1 MTKKIEKIAVLGAGV
16 MGSQLAA
23 HFSNVGLPVFLF
35 DMNQQLSLKG
45 IQTAT
50 SLKPAPFYAT
60 KSAKLITP
68 CNYDDHLDLINQAD
82 WVIEVIAER
91 LDFKHSL
98 FKRIEP
104 VLKKDAYLS
113 SNTSGLSISD
123 MTQVMS
129 PDLQKRFLVTHFFN
143 PPRYLHLLEIIPGK
157 VTDETVV
164 KDLSE
169 FAENVLGKGLVF
181 AKDTANFVANRI
193 GVFGMMKTLEL
204 TQKMHLTVEETDK
217 LTGQIAGRPKSATF
231 RTADVVGL
239 DTLAHVTQTAYDKCP
254 DDEQRDVFKVPD
266 FLKKMIEQGALG
278 AKTKKG
284 FYQKVGKEI
293 LSLNFDKLD
302 YVPQKRVRFDGYRVA
317 KGMASTG
324 QSIAAL
330 AFSDDRAG
338 KFFWETLSETLIYSA
353 NRIPEIAENIVD
365 IDNAMKWG
373 FAWELGPFETWD
385 AIGVEKSVKR
395 MTDENKPVPQSVEKM
410 LSQGRK
416 SFYDFEK
423 GETTYFDLIDLKA
436 VDSPD
441 RPKCIDLKKEKQRGK
456 LIKKNW
462 CANLIDLGDGIACV
476 EIASAVQ
483 PQMNPI
489 DGSIIDMLNEAV
501 DFVPANGFKGLVI
514 GSQSPQF
521 SVGANLALIL
531 GLCQNKEWDKLDM
544 TSKLFQ
550 DTCQNLKFAPFP
562 VVAAPYNLCL
572 GGGFE
577 LIGATDK
584 IVACAELYTGA
595 VEVGVGL
602 IPGAGGNLRLLL
614 NWIDRLA
621 PKNPGPFPPV
631 QKAFETVAFAK
642 VSFSAKMAISLGYLN
657 FTDKIVVNPEHVLW
671 EAKQD
676 ALELAKDYQA
686 PVEREDIILPG
697 EGGRLA
703 IESTIEGFV
712 KSGTISQHDALI
724 GKKLAYVLT
733 GGDKGSPHNPVSEQY
748 LLDIEREVFVSL
760 AGEKL
765 TQDRM
770 AFMLKTGKPLRN

>member
-1 MTKKIEKIAVLGAGV
+1 MTKKIEKVAVLGAGV

-23 HFSNVGLPVFLF
+23 HFSNVGIPVLLF
-35 DMNQQLSLKG
+35 DMKQELSKKG
-45 IQTAT
+45 IQVAT
-50 SLKPAPFYAT
+50 SLKPAPFYAS

-68 CNYDDHLDLINQAD
+68 CNYDEHLDLLSEAD
-82 WVIEVIAER
+82 WIIEAIAER

-98 FKRIEP
+98 FKKIEP
-104 VLKKDAYLS
+104 VLKKDAFLT

-143 PPRYLHLLEIIPGK
+143 PPRYLHLLEIIPGEE
-157 VTDETVV
+157 TDLDVV
-164 KDLSE
+164 KYLGE
-169 FAENVLGKGLVF
+169 FSENVLGKGIVF

-193 GVFGMMKTLEL
+193 GVFSMMRTLEL
-204 TQKMHLTVEETDK
+204 TRKMHFTVEETDK
-217 LTGQIAGRPKSATF
+217 LTGPIAGRPKSATF

-254 DDEQRDVFKVPD
+254 DDEKRDVFKVPD
-266 FLKKMIEQGALG
+266 FLKKLIEQGALG

-293 LSLNFDKLD
+293 LSLNFDKFD
-302 YVPQKRVRFDGYRVA
+302 YVPQKKVRFDGYRVA
-317 KGMASTG
+317 KGMVSTG
-324 QSIAAL
+324 ESIAAL
-330 AFSDDRAG
+330 AYSDDRAG
-338 KFFWETLSETLIYSA
+338 KFFWEALIDTLIYSA

-385 AIGVEKSVKR
+385 ALGVEKSVKR
-395 MTDENKPVPQSVEKM
+395 MSDENKPVPESVEKM
-410 LSQGRK
+410 LIQGRK

-423 GETTYFDLIDLKA
+423 GETTYFDLIDLKP
-436 VDSPD
+436 VESPD
-441 RPKCIDLKKEKQRGK
+441 RPKCINLKKEKQRGK
-456 LIKKNW
+456 LIKRNW
-462 CANLIDLGDGIACV
+462 CANLVDLGDGIACV
-476 EIASAVQ
+476 ELASAVQ

-489 DGSIIDMLNEAV
+489 DGSIIDMLNEGV
-501 DFVPANGFKGLVI
+501 EYVSTNGFKGMVI
-514 GSQSPQF
+514 SSRAPHF
-521 SVGANLALIL
+521 TVGANLALIL
-531 GLCQNKEWDKLDM
+531 EFCKNGDYDSVNR

-550 DTCQNLKFAPFP
+550 DSCQNLKFAPFP

-577 LIGATDK
+577 IVGAVDK
-584 IVACAELYTGA
+584 IVTCAELYTGA

-602 IPGAGGNLRLLL
+602 IPGGGGNLRLLL
-614 NWIDRLA
+614 NWMDRLA
-621 PKNPGPFPPV
+621 LMNPGPFPPV
-631 QKAFETVAFAK
+631 QKAFEIAAYAK
-642 VSFSAKMAISLGYLN
+642 VSFSAKHAVSLGYLN
-657 FTDKIVVNPEHVLW
+657 FTDKIIVNPEHVIW
-671 EAKQD
+671 EAKQ
-676 ALELAKDYQA
+676 ACLEMSKDYQA
-686 PVEREDIILPG
+686 PEERQDIYLPG
-697 EGGRLA
+697 EGGRIA
-703 IESTIEGFV
+703 IESTIDGFV
-712 KSGTISQHDALI
+712 KAGTISPHDALI

-748 LLDIEREVFVSL
+748 LLDIERDVFVSL